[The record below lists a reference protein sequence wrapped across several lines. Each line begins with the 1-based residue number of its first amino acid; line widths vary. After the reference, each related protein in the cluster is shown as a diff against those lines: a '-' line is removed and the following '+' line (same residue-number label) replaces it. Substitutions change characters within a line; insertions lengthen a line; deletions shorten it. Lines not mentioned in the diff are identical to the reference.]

1 MPGFIYLLVN
11 NSDMC
16 DKGFGNF
23 VKGFYVEFPAV
34 AFPGLPT
41 SYRNLLLKLY
51 SLPPMLFL
59 RYLNGVI
66 LCCGVIILLYAVN
79 MHHCH

>member
-1 MPGFIYLLVN
+1 M
-11 NSDMC
+11 
-16 DKGFGNF
+16 K
-23 VKGFYVEFPAV
+23 EFSVGLPAI

-59 RYLNGVI
+59 RYLNDAI
-66 LCCGVIILLYAVN
+66 LCCGVILLYAVN
-79 MHHCH
+79 IHYSHWLMRKLFGL